1 VRKIAIIQ
9 TRLGSSR
16 LPGKTTLPLGP
27 STVLEYM
34 VKRLQQ
40 CSELDR
46 IIIAVPENEKTE
58 KFREVAKKTHVDFF
72 PGSELDLLDR
82 HYQAAKR
89 TRADIILKIPS
100 DCPLVDPRAIE
111 LVLTTFLNSP
121 SEVDYVSNL
130 HPQSYPDGN
139 DVEAMGFSAL
149 ELAWKEAQA
158 PFQREHTTPF
168 IWDQPERFSILNCTW
183 ETGLD
188 FSRKFRY
195 TLDYQEDYAVIKGIV
210 DHFERNQKTG
220 FGALEISEFLSA
232 HPELAKL
239 NSHFW
244 SNSWYQKERAQLKH
258 FHRIYREDS
267 LT

>member
-1 VRKIAIIQ
+1 MRKIAIIQ
-9 TRLGSSR
+9 TRLGSAR

-58 KFREVAKKTHVDFF
+58 KFKEVAKKTNVDFF

-121 SEVDYVSNL
+121 REVDYVSNL
-130 HPQSYPDGN
+130 HPN
-139 DVEAMGFSAL
+139 LIRTEMM
-149 ELAWKEAQA
+149 
-158 PFQREHTTPF
+158 
-168 IWDQPERFSILNCTW
+168 
-183 ETGLD
+183 
-188 FSRKFRY
+188 
-195 TLDYQEDYAVIKGIV
+195 
-210 DHFERNQKTG
+210 
-220 FGALEISEFLSA
+220 
-232 HPELAKL
+232 
-239 NSHFW
+239 
-244 SNSWYQKERAQLKH
+244 
-258 FHRIYREDS
+258 
-267 LT
+267 